1 MKIAYLLCSII
12 LVEFLNTSSK
22 EFVTTNDFF
31 SRIASPSPGS
41 WARNERTWKRIWKSF
56 RLSQKLN
63 PIPSHLVVNATK
75 YTLEFL
81 VSNISL
87 CISFFTTKL
96 FSNSCSGIGFQFQCI
111 NDLAPWQQEIVII
124 WNSVSN
130 GIFKYSLAYVE
141 WICAWEYCED
151 AGWQRRTRPLAAPST
166 ASLHCN
172 SWQNASTNVHSVTI
186 LCWNEFTW

>member
-1 MKIAYLLCSII
+1 MWRLTPFSVLSIYFFFLLGMKIVYLLSSVI

-81 VSNISL
+81 VSNIWILMYFIFLPLNYSAIL
-87 CISFFTTKL
+87 AL
-96 FSNSCSGIGFQFQCI
+96 ELDSNS
-111 NDLAPWQQEIVII
+111 
-124 WNSVSN
+124 
-130 GIFKYSLAYVE
+130 
-141 WICAWEYCED
+141 
-151 AGWQRRTRPLAAPST
+151 
-166 ASLHCN
+166 
-172 SWQNASTNVHSVTI
+172 NASMI
-186 LCWNEFTW
+186 